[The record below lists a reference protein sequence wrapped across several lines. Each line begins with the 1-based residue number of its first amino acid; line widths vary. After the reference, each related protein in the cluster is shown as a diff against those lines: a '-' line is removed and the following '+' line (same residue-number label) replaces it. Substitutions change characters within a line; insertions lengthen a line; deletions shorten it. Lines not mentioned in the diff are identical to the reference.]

1 MKFVCL
7 HDKQEIEQFLRRDIL
22 LHIYSIGDLDDFF
35 WPYTIWYGLKT
46 NDNLSAVAL
55 LYSSQELPIL
65 LAISQNHGAIAELLR
80 SISHLLPP
88 RFYAHLS
95 PGLEDVLSDT
105 HHFVSHGEHYKMALH
120 DKEKIAKFDCSG
132 VVPLTTVEV
141 EEIQAF
147 YQDSYPG
154 NWFDPRM
161 LATQQYFGIRI
172 GGQLVSAGG
181 IHVYSYQ
188 YSVAALGNIA
198 THPAHRGRGYGK
210 AVTAKICQSLSKTVN
225 HIGLNVKA
233 DNQNA
238 MTCYEGLGFETIA
251 TYGEFM
257 VHRK

>member
-7 HDKQEIEQFLRRDIL
+7 HDKQEIEQFLRRNIL

-55 LYSSQELPIL
+55 LYSGQVLPIL
-65 LAISQNHGAIAELLR
+65 LALSENYDAIAELLR
-80 SISHLLPP
+80 SISHFLPP

-95 PGLEDVLSDT
+95 PRLEGVLSDT
-105 HHFVSHGEHYKMALH
+105 HHFVPHGEHYKMALH
-120 DKEKIAKFDCSG
+120 DKGKIANFDCSG
-132 VVPLTTVEV
+132 VVPLSAVEL
-141 EEIQAF
+141 EKILEF
-147 YQDSYPG
+147 YQDSYPD
-154 NWFDPRM
+154 NWLDPRM

-181 IHVYSYQ
+181 IHVYSSQ

-198 THPAHRGRGYGK
+198 THPAHRGQGYGK
-210 AVTAKICQSLSKTVN
+210 AVTARICQSVSKTVN

-238 MTCYEGLGFETIA
+238 ITCYERLGFKIIA